1 MRQGGSKTTAMPWR
15 AVGLKDFLKVKRC
28 WKNQWNT
35 GLMAT
40 RNPARKA
47 VEGTVVLSHHL
58 HGAIHL
64 RWCRISSINSINES
78 INKYSR
84 NIKIQNQWKIYCLFV
99 LQKKGAPRLWKSRVE
114 FQPGCFAGSCPMIPN
129 SFKVS
134 RDATSRRTP
143 WVTKNSIQCMQLIKF
158 VTMKPRFFLG
168 NLGFFLGPAMGHR
181 FYCSTDSTG
190 KRNYGCLE
198 KHEMI
203 MR

>member
-99 LQKKGAPRLWKSRVE
+99 LQKKRSPASLKISGWIPAWVFCRVLSHDSE
-114 FQPGCFAGSCPMIPN
+114 QLQGVKGCYVPSDTLSNKKFDPMH
-129 SFKVS
+129 
-134 RDATSRRTP
+134 ATHQICDNETSVFS
-143 WVTKNSIQCMQLIKF
+143 W
-158 VTMKPRFFLG
+158 KPRFFFG
-168 NLGFFLGPAMGHR
+168 TCDG
-181 FYCSTDSTG
+181 T
-190 KRNYGCLE
+190 
-198 KHEMI
+198 
-203 MR
+203 